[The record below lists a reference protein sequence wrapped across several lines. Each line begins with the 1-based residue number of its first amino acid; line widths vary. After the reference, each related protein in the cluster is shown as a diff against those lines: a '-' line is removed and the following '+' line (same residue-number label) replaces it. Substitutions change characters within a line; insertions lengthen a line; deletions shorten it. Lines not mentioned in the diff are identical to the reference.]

1 MAHHADALKRIR
13 QTKKRN
19 ARNRHYRATMRT
31 LIKRVRAAVDEGDVT
46 AAEAALPGAVSSIQ
60 KLVTKNIIHR
70 NQADRRVSR
79 LHQAVNK
86 LKGAQG

>member
-19 ARNRHYRATMRT
+19 ARNRHFRATMRT
-31 LIKRVRAAVDEGDVT
+31 QIKRVRAALEEGDIS
-46 AAEAALPGAVSSIQ
+46 AAEAALPNAVSSIQ
-60 KLVTKNIIHR
+60 KLVAKNIIHR
-70 NQADRRVSR
+70 RQGARRVSR

-86 LKGAQG
+86 LKAAQA